1 MSFDS
6 QNAPSGG
13 RATTKPLS
21 PHLQVWRW
29 HVTML
34 TSILHRAT
42 GFALYMGA
50 ALLVGWVA
58 SLAAG
63 PVAFARY
70 KGLLGSPVGKLALI
84 GFTFAAFCHLANGV
98 RHLVWDAGHGFEPRT
113 ANITA
118 AGVIAFGAV
127 ATLAVWSLA
136 AMTGAT

>member
-1 MSFDS
+1 
-6 QNAPSGG
+6 
-13 RATTKPLS
+13 
-21 PHLQVWRW
+21 
-29 HVTML
+29 ML

-50 ALLVGWVA
+50 ALLVGWAA

-63 PVAFARY
+63 PVAFGRY
-70 KGLLGSPVGKLALI
+70 KGLLGSPLGKFALI

-118 AGVIAFGAV
+118 AAVIGFGAA
-127 ATLAVWSLA
+127 ATLLVWTLA
-136 AMTGAT
+136 AMRGAF